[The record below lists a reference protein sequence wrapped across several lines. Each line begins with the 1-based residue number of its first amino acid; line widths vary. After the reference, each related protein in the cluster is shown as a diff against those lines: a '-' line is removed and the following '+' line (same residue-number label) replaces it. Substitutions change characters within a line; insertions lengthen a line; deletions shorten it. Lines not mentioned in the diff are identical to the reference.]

1 MLASG
6 VILGIAAGVA
16 FGGDWRRLSTFTLRF
31 WPLLVAA
38 SALRLVTFFYPN
50 AELLVYVVGF
60 IGIGAVALGN
70 WRLPGS
76 SLIALGTFMNV
87 LVIVLNS
94 GMPYDLPTAVSVG
107 VRIPDDA
114 LHVVMGPA
122 TRLPLLGDIIP
133 FAIGPLAFTRA
144 VYSVGDFLLAF
155 GGFLIPF
162 MWLQEAPAVD
172 AARREIRSANF
183 AFFWLAQVISRFGD
197 PITLVALVFVTY
209 RATESALW
217 TAVAV
222 AITVVPNAL
231 FSLFGGAIAD
241 ALGPRRAML
250 WCDILRVP
258 LIAAVPVLLAINM
271 PLAVIFLFVFLA
283 GISGAVFN
291 PARGALVPALLTR
304 DRLAAGNSLVFASDR
319 AVEIGGALAGGVLVA
334 TIGENAFYVDALT
347 FGLSALLLSRVVV
360 REPPIGKMRWSGVIA
375 NAFDGLRFLRRSTV
389 LWANTLF
396 SLSAQVANP
405 LINSLTPV
413 FLIRRFAGGDP
424 ATGAVLFG
432 AAEAAI
438 AFGAVLG
445 STLLPRYVS
454 GVRKGRLLIAGF
466 AATGLVIVLIALA
479 PTFAVAAILFGLLGI
494 TNVLFYVPTVTILQ
508 EGTPPEMTARVFGA
522 RIALTNLSWV
532 PAIFLG
538 GVLSDAIGVDL
549 LLAVA
554 GGLTL
559 ATALAGAFLPVIRDV
574 P

>member
-31 WPLLVAA
+31 WPLLIAA
-38 SALRLVTFFYPN
+38 TALRLVTFFYPN

-87 LVIVLNS
+87 LVIVLNT

-114 LHVVMGPA
+114 LHVVLGPA

-133 FAIGPLAFTRA
+133 FAIGPLGFTRA

-209 RATESALW
+209 RATQSALW

-222 AITVVPNAL
+222 AITIVPNAL

-250 WCDILRVP
+250 WCDIVRVP
-258 LIAAVPVLLAINM
+258 LIAVVPALLAMNM
-271 PLAVIFLFVFLA
+271 PLALIFFAVFLA
-283 GISGAVFN
+283 GISGAVFG

-360 REPPIGKMRWSGVIA
+360 KEPTGKMVWSGVIA
-375 NAFDGLRFLRRSTV
+375 NAFDGLRFLRKSTV

-413 FLIRRFAGGDP
+413 FLIRRFAQDDP
-424 ATGAVLFG
+424 VTGAVLYG

-454 GVRKGRLLIAGF
+454 GFRKGRLLIAGF

-479 PTFAVAAILFGLLGI
+479 PTFAAAAILFGVLGI

-532 PAIFLG
+532 PAVFLG
-538 GVLSDAIGVDL
+538 GALSDSIGVDL
-549 LLAVA
+549 LLALA

-559 ATALAGAFLPVIRDV
+559 VTALVGAFLPVIRDV

>member
-16 FGGDWRRLSTFTLRF
+16 FGGDWRRLSTFTLHL

-60 IGIGAVALGN
+60 IGIGAVALAN

-87 LVIVLNS
+87 LVILLNS
-94 GMPYDLPTAVSVG
+94 GMPYDLPTAVGVG

-114 LHVVMGPA
+114 LHVVLDPA
-122 TRLPLLGDIIP
+122 TRLPLLADIIP
-133 FAIGPLAFTRA
+133 FAIGPLGFTRA

-162 MWLQEAPAVD
+162 MWLQESPAVD

-197 PITLVALVFVTY
+197 PITLVALVYVTY
-209 RATESALW
+209 RATESALL
-217 TAVAV
+217 TAIAV
-222 AITVVPNAL
+222 AIATLPNAL

-250 WCDILRVP
+250 WCDIVRVP
-258 LIAAVPVLLAINM
+258 LIAVIPVLLVMNM
-271 PLAVIFLFVFLA
+271 PLAVVFFAVFLA
-283 GISGAVFN
+283 GISGAVFG

-360 REPPIGKMRWSGVIA
+360 QEPTGKMRLSGVVT
-375 NAFDGLRFLRRSTV
+375 NAFDGLRFLRQSTV
-389 LWANTLF
+389 LWANTVF
-396 SLSAQVANP
+396 SLSAQLANP
-405 LINSLTPV
+405 IINSLSPV
-413 FLIRRFAGGDP
+413 FVVRRFAENDP
-424 ATGAVLFG
+424 VTGAVLYG

-454 GVRKGRLLIAGF
+454 GFRKGRLLIAGF

-479 PTFAVAAILFGLLGI
+479 PTFAVALILFGLLGI

-508 EGTPPEMTARVFGA
+508 EGTPTEMTARVFGA
-522 RIALTNLSWV
+522 RIAITNLSWL
-532 PAIFLG
+532 PAILLG
-538 GVLSDAIGVDL
+538 GVLSDSIGVEL
-549 LLAVA
+549 LLALA
-554 GGLTL
+554 GSLTL
-559 ATALAGAFLPVIRDV
+559 ATALVGAFLPVIRDV

>member
-16 FGGDWRRLSTFTLRF
+16 FGGDWRRLSTFTLHL

-38 SALRLVTFFYPN
+38 SALRLATLFYSN

-60 IGIGAVALGN
+60 IGIGTVALAN

-87 LVIVLNS
+87 LVILLNS
-94 GMPYDLPTAVSVG
+94 GMPYDVPTAVSIG

-114 LHVVMGPA
+114 LHVVLDPA
-122 TRLPLLGDIIP
+122 TRLPLLADIIP

-209 RATESALW
+209 RATQSALL

-222 AITVVPNAL
+222 AITIVPNAL

-250 WCDILRVP
+250 WCDIVRVP
-258 LIAAVPVLLAINM
+258 LIAAVPVLLAMNM
-271 PLAVIFLFVFLA
+271 PLAVIFFAVFLA
-283 GISGAVFN
+283 GISGAVFG

-360 REPPIGKMRWSGVIA
+360 QEPTGKMRWSGVIA
-375 NAFDGLRFLRRSTV
+375 NAFDGLRFLRKSTV

-405 LINSLTPV
+405 IINSLTPV
-413 FLIRRFAGGDP
+413 LLIRRFAQDDP
-424 ATGAVLFG
+424 ARGAVLYG

-454 GVRKGRLLIAGF
+454 GFRKGRLLIAGF
-466 AATGLVIVLIALA
+466 GATGLVIVLIALA

-508 EGTPPEMTARVFGA
+508 EGTPTEMTARVFGA

-538 GVLSDAIGVDL
+538 GVLSDSIGVDVL
-549 LLAVA
+549 LILA
-554 GGLTL
+554 GSLTL
-559 ATALAGAFLPVIRDV
+559 ATALVGAFLPVIRDV

>member
-1 MLASG
+1 M
-6 VILGIAAGVA
+6 
-16 FGGDWRRLSTFTLRF
+16 
-31 WPLLVAA
+31 VAA
-38 SALRLVTFFYPN
+38 SALRLATLFYSN

-60 IGIGAVALGN
+60 IGIGTVALAN

-87 LVIVLNS
+87 LVILLNS
-94 GMPYDLPTAVSVG
+94 GMPYDVPTAVSVG

-114 LHVVMGPA
+114 LHVVLDPA
-122 TRLPLLGDIIP
+122 TRLPLLADIIP

-209 RATESALW
+209 RATQSALL

-222 AITVVPNAL
+222 AITIVPNAL

-250 WCDILRVP
+250 WCDIVRVP
-258 LIAAVPVLLAINM
+258 LIAAVPVLLAMNM
-271 PLAVIFLFVFLA
+271 PLAVIFFAVFLA
-283 GISGAVFN
+283 GISGAVFG

-360 REPPIGKMRWSGVIA
+360 QEPTGKMRWSGVIA
-375 NAFDGLRFLRRSTV
+375 NAFDGLRFLRKSTV

-405 LINSLTPV
+405 IINSLTPV
-413 FLIRRFAGGDP
+413 LLIRRFAQDDP
-424 ATGAVLFG
+424 ARGAVLYG

-454 GVRKGRLLIAGF
+454 GFRKGRLLIAGF
-466 AATGLVIVLIALA
+466 GATGLVIVLIALA

-508 EGTPPEMTARVFGA
+508 EGTPTEMTARVFGA

-538 GVLSDAIGVDL
+538 GVLSDSIGVDVL
-549 LLAVA
+549 LILA
-554 GGLTL
+554 GSLTL
-559 ATALAGAFLPVIRDV
+559 ATALVGAFLPVIRDV

>member
-16 FGGDWRRLSTFTLRF
+16 FGGDWRRLSTFTLHL

-38 SALRLVTFFYPN
+38 SALRLVTLFYSN

-60 IGIGAVALGN
+60 IGIGTVALAN

-87 LVIVLNS
+87 LVILLNS
-94 GMPYDLPTAVSVG
+94 GMPYDVPTAVSVG

-114 LHVVMGPA
+114 LHVVLDPA
-122 TRLPLLGDIIP
+122 TRLPLLADIIP

-209 RATESALW
+209 RATQSALL

-222 AITVVPNAL
+222 AITIVPNAL

-250 WCDILRVP
+250 WCDIVRVP
-258 LIAAVPVLLAINM
+258 LIAAVPVLLAMNM
-271 PLAVIFLFVFLA
+271 PLAVIFFAVFLA
-283 GISGAVFN
+283 GISGAVFG

-360 REPPIGKMRWSGVIA
+360 QEPTGKMRWSGVIA
-375 NAFDGLRFLRRSTV
+375 NAFDGLRFLRKSTV

-405 LINSLTPV
+405 IINSLTPV
-413 FLIRRFAGGDP
+413 LLIRRFAQDDP
-424 ATGAVLFG
+424 ARGAVLYG

-454 GVRKGRLLIAGF
+454 GFRKGRLLIAGF
-466 AATGLVIVLIALA
+466 GATGLVIVLIALA

-508 EGTPPEMTARVFGA
+508 EGTPTEMTARVFGA

-538 GVLSDAIGVDL
+538 GVLSDSIGVDVL
-549 LLAVA
+549 LILA
-554 GGLTL
+554 GSLTL
-559 ATALAGAFLPVIRDV
+559 ATALVGAFLPVIRDV